1 MAKKPAPSNPA
12 SVGGVGTLHIIL
24 VFMAMLL
31 VALISQPI
39 AERLHLPFSAVLVL
53 VGFICSEII
62 TGAGLD
68 LGLRWQHF
76 HDVVLFVLLPVLIF
90 ESALSL
96 DVRLLLKNLAAT
108 LILAI
113 PLMLLSAGL
122 TAVLVYYGIAHPS
135 GFPWIA
141 ALLTGALLSATDP
154 AAVIGLFRKA
164 GVPDRLAILL
174 DGESLFNDAAAI
186 VLYALI
192 LEFALDDSVAI
203 TMGAAISKFLIT
215 FFGGLLVGAV
225 VGGIGALALRLVTG
239 RVLQGVVSLIS
250 AYAAFLLADE
260 LFRVSG
266 VMSVLA
272 TGLAIGWACRNV
284 RSAMTNTFMGE
295 LWEFNAYIANATIF
309 LLVGIT
315 ITLEMFRE
323 QWLAM
328 LIGIAAV
335 LVARAVGIFGVIA
348 PVSRLP
354 GIGRIDLSY
363 QLVMFWGGVRGAVAL
378 ALALSLP
385 LDLSYWYTVQS
396 IAYGVVL
403 FTLFVQAPT
412 MPILL
417 KVVKL

>member
-1 MAKKPAPSNPA
+1 M
-12 SVGGVGTLHIIL
+12 GTMHIIL

-31 VALISQPI
+31 VALMSQPI

-53 VGFICSEII
+53 VGFVCSEII
-62 TGAGLD
+62 TGLGLD

-76 HDVVLFVLLPVLIF
+76 HDLVLFVLLPVLIF

-96 DVRLLLKNLAAT
+96 DVRLLGKNLAAT

-113 PLMLLSAGL
+113 PLMLLAAGL
-122 TAVLVYYGIAHPS
+122 TAVLIYYGIGHPS

-141 ALLTGALLSATDP
+141 ALLAGALLSATDP
-154 AAVIGLFRKA
+154 AAVIGLFKKA
-164 GVPDRLAILL
+164 GVPDRLTILL
-174 DGESLFNDAAAI
+174 DGESLFNDAGAI
-186 VLYALI
+186 VLYSLI
-192 LEFALDDSVAI
+192 LEFALD
-203 TMGAAISKFLIT
+203 GAAVTAGAALSKFLVT
-215 FFGGLLVGAV
+215 FFGGLLAGAV
-225 VGGIGALALRLVTG
+225 VGGIGAFGLRLVKR

-250 AYAAFLLADE
+250 AYAAFLVADE
-260 LFRVSG
+260 ALHVSG
-266 VMSVLA
+266 VMAVLA
-272 TGLAIGWACRNV
+272 AGLTIGWACRNV
-284 RSAMTNTFMGE
+284 ESAMSNTFIGE

-315 ITLEMFRE
+315 ITVQMFRE

-335 LVARAVGIFGVIA
+335 LVSRAVGIFGVMA
-348 PVSRLP
+348 PVSMLP
-354 GIGRIDLSY
+354 GVGRIGLGY

-385 LDLSYWYTVQS
+385 LDLSYWYSVQS

-412 MPILL
+412 MPGLL
-417 KVVKL
+417 KAVKL